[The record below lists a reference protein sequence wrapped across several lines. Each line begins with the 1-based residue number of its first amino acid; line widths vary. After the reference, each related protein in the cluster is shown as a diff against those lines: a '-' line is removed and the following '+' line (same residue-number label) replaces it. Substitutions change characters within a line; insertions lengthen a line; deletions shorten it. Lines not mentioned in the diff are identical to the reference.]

1 MRMNTAGRSPLTT
14 PHVTPH
20 VTHLARNLAVLWAL
34 LIAYA
39 SLHPI
44 GAVRD
49 SGGDLFGFLTAPWP
63 RYWTRFDVIANA
75 LGYLPLGFLVVA
87 ALRARLGRAGA
98 WAVAVL
104 LSAGLSLSMEVLQHF
119 LPTRV
124 PSNLDVASNTVGGLA
139 GALLGLRWGRL
150 LAQGGALAR
159 WRTRRIVR
167 GHIGEFALLLLFLW
181 WLAQIDPDT
190 PLFGLGDLRG
200 LFGLEA
206 PVDFTERRYRAVE
219 IGACICAMV
228 SVGVLGWH
236 SMRARSLWLLASTF
250 IVALAVKAGSGAVL
264 VPDGGAWIWATP
276 GAMAGLAGGAL
287 ALRITLWLPPSLRF
301 GIAAMTLLAGV
312 ALVNL
317 APDNPYPSAVSD
329 AWRAGHFFNFSGLT
343 RLTSA
348 LWPFFALPCLMAL
361 QLKESRGRHA
371 AHDHR

>member
-1 MRMNTAGRSPLTT
+1 MTRSHRPDT
-14 PHVTPH
+14 PHT
-20 VTHLARNLAVLWAL
+20 THLARNLALLWAL

-39 SLHPI
+39 SLHPL
-44 GAVRD
+44 GALRD
-49 SGGDLFGFLTAPWP
+49 TGGDLLGFLLAPWP
-63 RYWTRFDVIANA
+63 RYWTRFDLIANA
-75 LGYLPLGFLVVA
+75 LGYLPLGFLLVA
-87 ALRARLGRAGA
+87 ATLKRLPGPALLVGA
-98 WAVAVL
+98 TL
-104 LSAGLSLSMEVLQHF
+104 LSGALSVGMEVLQHF

-124 PSNLDVASNTVGGLA
+124 PSNLDVASNTAGAAV
-139 GALLGLRWGRL
+139 GALLGLRWGTL
-150 LAQGGALAR
+150 LGHGGLLAR

-167 GHIGEFALLLLFLW
+167 GHIGECALLLLFLW

-219 IGACICAMV
+219 IGACVCAMV
-228 SVGVLGWH
+228 SVGVIGWH
-236 SMRARSLWLLASTF
+236 TMRARSLWLLGSTF
-250 IVALAVKAGSGAVL
+250 AIALAVKAGSGAVL
-264 VPDGGAWIWATP
+264 VPDGGAWLWITP
-276 GAMAGLAGGAL
+276 GALAGLAAGTL
-287 ALRITLWLPPSLRF
+287 ALRIVLWLPLSLRF
-301 GIAAMTLLAGV
+301 GVAALALLAGV

-348 LWPFFALPCLMAL
+348 LWPYFALPYLMAL

>member
-1 MRMNTAGRSPLTT
+1 MTRPPRPASPHT
-14 PHVTPH
+14 
-20 VTHLARNLAVLWAL
+20 THLARNLALLWTL

-39 SLHPI
+39 SLHPM
-44 GAVRD
+44 GPVRD
-49 SGGDLFGFLTAPWP
+49 AGGDLFGFLLAPWP

-75 LGYLPLGFLVVA
+75 LGYLPLGFLAVA
-87 ALRARLGRAGA
+87 ALTPGHRRAAAFGT
-98 WAVAVL
+98 AVL
-104 LSAGLSLSMEVLQHF
+104 LSCGLSVSMEVLQHF
-119 LPTRV
+119 LPSRV
-124 PSNLDVASNTVGGLA
+124 PSNLDVASNTVGGA
-139 GALLGLRWGRL
+139 FGALLGLRWGAL
-150 LAQGGALAR
+150 LGHGGLLAR

-219 IGACICAMV
+219 IGACVCAMV
-228 SVGVLGWH
+228 SVGVIGWH
-236 SMRARSLWLLASTF
+236 TMRARSLWLLGSTF
-250 IVALAVKAGSGAVL
+250 GIALAVKAGSGAVL
-264 VPDGGAWIWATP
+264 VPDGGAWLWITP
-276 GAMAGLAGGAL
+276 GALAGLAAGTL
-287 ALRITLWLPPSLRF
+287 ALRVALWLPLSLRF
-301 GIAAMTLLAGV
+301 GVAALALLAGV

-348 LWPFFALPCLMAL
+348 LWPYFALPYLMAL
-361 QLKESRGRHA
+361 QLKESRGRHP